1 MINTTRE
8 AEEYFSH
15 NPYEKV
21 IGFAMLDAVQICQA
35 NDGDE
40 LTGDVMVLEVVVN
53 PDVKL
58 VVHREYT
65 KKENNND

>member
-1 MINTTRE
+1 
-8 AEEYFSH
+8 
-15 NPYEKV
+15 
-21 IGFAMLDAVQICQA
+21 
-35 NDGDE
+35 E